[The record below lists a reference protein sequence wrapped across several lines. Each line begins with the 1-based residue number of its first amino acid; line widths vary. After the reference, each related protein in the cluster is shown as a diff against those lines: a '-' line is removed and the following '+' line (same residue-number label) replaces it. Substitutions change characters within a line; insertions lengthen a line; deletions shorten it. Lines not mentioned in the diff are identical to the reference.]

1 MISGFDLQQFTCNTA
16 IDLNIKKMKIEN
28 IDINVFVISK
38 QRNTFVE
45 NHGTTCILLIRSGSS
60 WKIVIE
66 IIGHI
71 GDHIS
76 P

>member
-1 MISGFDLQQFTCNTA
+1 
-16 IDLNIKKMKIEN
+16 MKFEN

-38 QRNTFVE
+38 QRNAFVE
-45 NHGTTCILLIRSGSS
+45 NHGTIFNLIRSESS

-66 IIGHI
+66 IIAHI

-76 P
+76 L